1 MPTRR
6 LNIIHFGA
14 PSPPGVRGLSTV
26 IILEQLMETIDLVA
40 PLKAGGYLDVAWGE
54 QALAVY
60 SQTYKRIF

>member
-14 PSPPGVRGLSTV
+14 PSPPEVRGLSAV

-54 QALAVY
+54 QALVGVFAD
-60 SQTYKRIF
+60 YKRIF